1 MTSDHACL
9 PLCRVEAVARG
20 WDEVD
25 VVLVSGDAYVD
36 HPSFGTALIGRFLES
51 KGLRVGIIAQPDW
64 RSPADFAEYGKPR
77 LFCGITAG
85 AMDSMV
91 SNYTTAGKRR
101 KYDSYA
107 PGGKFGLRPDRA
119 VIVYANRLRELFGS
133 SVPIIAGGIEAS
145 LRRLAHYDFWDHKV
159 RRSILFDAR
168 IDLLVY
174 GFGERALSEIVRRAL
189 AGGYGNY
196 FDNIPGTATVA
207 AESPPEALILPSYEA
222 VSESQDAFNE
232 AFRMA
237 DGENNPICGKVLA
250 QAHGNRWAVV
260 QSPAKPLSSA
270 EMDQVYSLPFTR
282 QAHPAYEEAGG
293 VPALSEVLFSI
304 TAHRGCL
311 GNCSFC
317 TLAAH
322 QGRVIQP
329 RTDESIIREATSFT
343 KDPRFKGIIH
353 DVGGPSANFHEPAC
367 AEQESRGP
375 CKNRTCMFPEPCR
388 HLNRSQA
395 GFTALLRRL
404 RDIPGVRHVFVRS
417 GIRHDMAVLEENR
430 EFLKQLTEHHVS
442 GQLKVAP
449 EHVDNRVLRLMGK
462 PPFEV
467 YLDFADE
474 FSQLS
479 QAAGKK
485 QYLVPYFISGHPG
498 ADLNAAIK
506 MAEFIK
512 GQGRFFEQ
520 VQDFI
525 PLPMTRSAC
534 QWYTG
539 KDPFTGEEVYVPSD
553 PKEKAMHRAL
563 MQFQAPE
570 NWKLV
575 KEALEISGRKD
586 LIGAG
591 PHCLISEK
599 QPCVRH
605 KRKVVSG
612 GRKSPARHE

>member
-1 MTSDHACL
+1 MTNNASLL
-9 PLCRVEAVARG
+9 PLSRAEAVARG
-20 WDEVD
+20 WETVD

-51 KGLRVGIIAQPDW
+51 MGLRIGIIAQPDW
-64 RSPADFAEYGKPR
+64 RSPADFAEFGTPR
-77 LFCGITAG
+77 LFWGITAG

-91 SNYTTAGKRR
+91 ANYTTAGKRR
-101 KYDSYA
+101 KFDSYA

-119 VIVYANRLRELFGS
+119 VIVYANRLRELSGS
-133 SVPIIAGGIEAS
+133 VVPIIAGGIEAS
-145 LRRLAHYDFWDHKV
+145 LRRLAHYDFWDDKV
-159 RRSILFDAR
+159 RRSLLFDAR

-174 GFGERALSEIVRRAL
+174 GFGEKALAEIVKRAQTRSDF
-189 AGGYGNY
+189 N
-196 FDNIPGTATVA
+196 NIPGTALIA
-207 AESPPEALILPSYEA
+207 AEPPPGAIILPSYAE
-222 VSESQDAFNE
+222 VSENKDAFNQ
-232 AFRMA
+232 AFILA
-237 DGENNPICGKVLA
+237 DAENNPIRGRVLA
-250 QAHGNRWAVV
+250 QAHENRWAIV
-260 QSPAKPLSSA
+260 QSPARPLSQT
-270 EMDQVYSLPFTR
+270 EMDQIYALPFTR
-282 QAHPAYEEAGG
+282 QAHPSYEAAGG
-293 VPALSEVLFSI
+293 IPALSEVLFSI

-322 QGRVIQP
+322 QGRIIQS
-329 RTDESIIREATSFT
+329 RSDESILQEATSFT

-367 AEQESRGP
+367 AGQESRGP
-375 CKNRTCMFPEPCR
+375 CKNRACMFPEPCR

-395 GFTALLRRL
+395 SFAALLRRL

-417 GIRHDMAVLEENR
+417 GIRHDMAILEESR
-430 EFLKQLTEHHVS
+430 EFLRELTLHHVS

-467 YLDFADE
+467 YRAFADE
-474 FSQLS
+474 FAELTR
-479 QAAGKK
+479 AAGKK

-512 GQGRFFEQ
+512 EQGRFFEQ

-553 PKEKAMHRAL
+553 PREKAMHRAL

-570 NWKLV
+570 NWELV

-586 LIGAG
+586 LIGSGAS
-591 PHCLISEK
+591 CLIPEN
-599 QPCVRH
+599 PPGIRRR
-605 KRKVVSG
+605 RKVVSDR
-612 GRKSPARHE
+612 RKSRTRHE